1 MKPLQAFSS
10 IATLLIL
17 LLHIASSNGQF
28 PPPINSVSNFTTVKS
43 PANGNVTIRFKTPP
57 VGTCTTAFPT
67 QKQYTGYVS
76 LPPFTLA
83 PIQQNYSINTFFW
96 FIEARTNASTAPLTI
111 YINGGPGSSS
121 MVGLFNEN
129 GPCQVVE
136 MAQGRLGTQA
146 NDWGWDR
153 STNILYVDQP
163 NEVGFSYDTAT
174 NGSLNL
180 FTSVIDEPPLDVPS
194 GQPDYTF
201 LNGTFSSNNANTTT
215 NTTEIAAH
223 AIWHMLQGFLSTFPQ
238 YNPGTYSNGT
248 TPGTVGINL
257 FAESYGGK
265 YGPAFATLWEQQ
277 NMLRK
282 NGSIFSNR
290 TLEIRLTSLGIMQ
303 GCVDDLVQGRFY
315 PIFANNNTYGIQALS
330 LTDQQTAASSYL
342 SADGCQQRI
351 QSCRNAVTSQDPSD
365 DGDVSTVNQICED
378 AQNACNNDVIG
389 PYMASGRDVYDITQT
404 TPDPFPPSTYLEYL
418 NYADVQAA
426 IGVSINYTESNPAVQ
441 NAFIQTGDYERGDQ
455 ISQMAYL
462 LSLGVR
468 VALVYGDRDYICNWL
483 GGEAVSF
490 SIAAQS
496 PAYTPFYSAGYADI
510 VVNNSYVGGAVRQY
524 GNLSFSRIYDAG
536 HLIPAYQPETA
547 FTVFTRIIMGSD
559 ISLGEPTD
567 LATHTSNGTA
577 NATFTSKAPDQLEP
591 TCWVRNIDN
600 TCNDD
605 HKVMLQQGQG
615 VIINGVLYSD
625 ASDWKEPP
633 SDISMS
639 AGYPGTGPLST
650 TTTGAAPTGGSAV
663 TTTTNALT
671 GVFTATSTPSMT
683 KKGAASKDKGI
694 KVESALLGIILA
706 VAGNSI

>member
-1 MKPLQAFSS
+1 M
-10 IATLLIL
+10 
-17 LLHIASSNGQF
+17 
-28 PPPINSVSNFTTVKS
+28 
-43 PANGNVTIRFKTPP
+43 PP

-96 FIEARTNASTAPLTI
+96 FFEARTNASTAPLTI
-111 YINGGPGSSS
+111 FLNGGPGSSS

-136 MAQGRLGTQA
+136 MAQDRLGTQV

-163 NEVGFSYDTAT
+163 NQVGFSYDTAT

-180 FTSVIDEPPLDVPS
+180 FTSVIDEPPLNVPS
-194 GQPDYTF
+194 GQPAYTY

-238 YNPGTYSNGT
+238 YNPGTYSNST
-248 TPGTVGINL
+248 IPGVVGVNL

-277 NMLRK
+277 NLLRK

-290 TLEIRLTSLGIMQ
+290 TLEIRLISLGIMQ

-342 SADGCQQRI
+342 SADGCQQKI
-351 QSCRNAVTSQDPSD
+351 QSCRSAVTSQDPTD
-365 DGDVSTVNQICED
+365 NGDVSTVNQICED
-378 AQNACNNDVIG
+378 AQRTCNNDVIG
-389 PYMASGRDVYDITQT
+389 PYAASGRDVYDITQT
-404 TPDPFPPSTYLEYL
+404 TPDPFPPSRYLEYL

-426 IGVSINYTESNPAVQ
+426 IGVSINYTDSNPAVQ
-441 NAFIQTGDYERGDQ
+441 NAFMQTGDYERGDH

-468 VALVYGDRDYICNWL
+468 VALIYGDRDYICNWL
-483 GGEAVSF
+483 GGQAVSF

-496 PAYTPFYSAGYADI
+496 QAYTPFYSAGYADI

-559 ISLGEPTD
+559 ISLGELAN
-567 LATHTSNGTA
+567 LATYTSNGTA
-577 NATFTSKAPDQLEP
+577 NATYTTKAPEQLQP
-591 TCWVRNIDN
+591 TCWIRNIGN
-600 TCNDD
+600 SCN
-605 HKVMLQQGQG
+605 KNQKAMLQQGQG
-615 VIINGVLYSD
+615 VIINGVLYND
-625 ASDWKEPP
+625 VSDWKKPP
-633 SDISMS
+633 LDISMS

-650 TTTGAAPTGGSAV
+650 MTTGAAPTGGSAV
-663 TTTTNALT
+663 TTTNNPLT
-671 GVFTATSTPSMT
+671 GVFTATRTPSPT
-683 KKGAASKDKGI
+683 KKGAASTEGE
-694 KVESALLGIILA
+694 VR
-706 VAGNSI
+706 AGFLFLCTAFAMAGTVM